1 MLPER
6 IAPDEIGEGR
16 IAVRLADVD
25 AVLSAHVAI
34 VLAIDYTA
42 CLPSG
47 VVLPLVFSVS
57 SGRSVSSFQKRI
69 FTRAAPTSIVWTP
82 VEGGPHLVRVAEVF
96 HNRWQGVLRLDIAGE
111 RLFVGTL

>member
-25 AVLSAHVAI
+25 AVLSAHVPI
-34 VLAIDYTA
+34 VLAIDYSG

-69 FTRAAPTSIVWTP
+69 FSRAAPSSIVWTP
-82 VEGGPHLVRVAEVF
+82 VEGGPHLLRFAEAF
-96 HNRWQGVLRLDIAGE
+96 HNRWQGILRLDIAGE
-111 RLFVGTL
+111 RLRADTL